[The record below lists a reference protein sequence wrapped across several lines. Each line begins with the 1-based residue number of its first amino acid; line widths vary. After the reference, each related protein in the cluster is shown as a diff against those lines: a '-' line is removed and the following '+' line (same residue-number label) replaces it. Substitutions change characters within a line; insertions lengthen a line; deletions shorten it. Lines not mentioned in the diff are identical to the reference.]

1 MKTTHAVEVES
12 RIPISI
18 LDADRHDPFTL
29 SIASD
34 AQTQAIDA
42 LRQKAYAAAGYF
54 KLPDPRTV
62 LRSTDLPHAICLVVA
77 SKRELAATVRLTYAR
92 QRSEAERILEGTA
105 EVPADHFPTLAL
117 CRGATD
123 PRFRGLGLMAFLV
136 SLGVAIARR
145 AGLGSA
151 LGVQYEGTPHYRA
164 MNAAGWNRKPIVDR
178 MFTVQGQAGL
188 GLVYIG
194 RQRFEASVRHS
205 EREHASLHRQFRVE
219 PVVTA
224 AALRIDKIR

>member
-12 RIPISI
+12 RAPIPI
-18 LDADRHDPFTL
+18 LYADRRDPLTL
-29 SIASD
+29 AIATD
-34 AQTQAIDA
+34 AQTPAIDA

-54 KLPDPRTV
+54 TLPDPRTV

-77 SKRELAATVRLTYAR
+77 SKREVAATVRLTYAR
-92 QRSEAERILEGTA
+92 QRAEAERILEGTA
-105 EVPADHFPTLAL
+105 DVPADYFPTLAL

-136 SLGVAIARR
+136 SLGVAIGRR

-151 LGVQYEGTPHYRA
+151 LGVQYDGTPHYRA
-164 MNAAGWNRKPIVDR
+164 MNAAGWNRRPIVDR
-178 MFTVQGQAGL
+178 MFTVKGQAGL

-194 RQRFEASVRHS
+194 RDRFEFSVRHS
-205 EREHASLHRQFRVE
+205 EREHAALHRQFQVE
-219 PVVTA
+219 PVITA
-224 AALRIDKIR
+224 AALQLDKLR